1 MLVVFAMEGRPPID
15 VFGRTIALDV
25 GAADVVVVLPEVAVV
40 VHTVEVG
47 FATKSWEVEITD
59 VVIVGPPTLMPKE
72 PTADDD
78 DKTGM
83 ADDDVG
89 ARFKWVGRTCPVGLF
104 GGDSDLAPH
113 STHSIR

>member
-72 PTADDD
+72 PTVVVD

-83 ADDDVG
+83 ADDVG
-89 ARFKWVGRTCPVGLF
+89 ARFRWVGKTCPVGLF